1 MVTIADIQDAVRRTA
16 QDYGLTRVVLFGSF
30 ARGEADDSSDIDL
43 VVETSRPLGFA
54 RGAIYSELEQ
64 KLGRPIHIVFGASN
78 LYPFVREAYEREGS
92 RFTRRE
98 RKVLRIPCQYSKAS
112 K

>member
-16 QDYGLTRVVLFGSF
+16 QEYGLTRVVLFGSF

-54 RGAIYSELEQ
+54 RGSIYNELEQ
-64 KLGRPIHIVFGASN
+64 KLGRPVDIVFGARTSIR
-78 LYPFVREAYEREGS
+78 LFGKRTSARES

-98 RKVLRIPCQYSKAS
+98 RKVLRIPCQCSKAS
-112 K
+112 N